1 MPENHSDFRN
11 LIISNSNGTYT
22 RLIQFPTTPAS
33 RNSSSHVLT
42 KDIQINPFNQTWLRI
57 YLPRHLLDSPSIT
70 TTTAN
75 NCRRRPLIV
84 YFHGGGFVF
93 DTPASTHNHDFCFNM
108 SQNINAIVVSVQYR
122 LAPEHRLPAAYDDVV
137 EVLRI
142 IKLGEDDWLSQFA
155 ELSSCF
161 LMGTSAGR
169 AAPPPSTP
177 FAPPSTPFA
186 PPSDTSRFTLLKSKF
201 LLQYELQE
209 DSRTPSSN
217 ESGGNIVYQA
227 TLRAFK
233 LELEPLKIKGL
244 ILHHPF
250 FGGSER
256 TVSEL
261 NRVFD
266 PILPLAGN
274 DYMWE
279 LSLPAGSNRDHEYCN
294 PRTNFE
300 LNKFGLFSNMDLRVL
315 VLGCSDDPLI
325 DRYVELAKMLEEKG
339 VKTVTHLVEGLH
351 GLEVNHP
358 KKAESLFPILIDF
371 MSSRTT

>member
-161 LMGTSAGR
+161 LMGTSAG
-169 AAPPPSTP
+169 
-177 FAPPSTPFA
+177 
-186 PPSDTSRFTLLKSKF
+186 
-201 LLQYELQE
+201 
-209 DSRTPSSN
+209 
-217 ESGGNIVYQA
+217 GNIVYQA